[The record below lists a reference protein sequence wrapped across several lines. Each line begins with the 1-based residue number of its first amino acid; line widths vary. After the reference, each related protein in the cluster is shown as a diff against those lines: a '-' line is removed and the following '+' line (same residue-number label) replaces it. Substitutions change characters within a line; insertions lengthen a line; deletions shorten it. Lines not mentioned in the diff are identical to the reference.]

1 MNWKSWVPL
10 VLAIVLGVIA
20 AKVARD
26 AITRHRAV
34 ATPQE
39 KFTRIVVAR
48 GDVEPG
54 RELSAD
60 DLTLAQESVG
70 LCDQCIKE
78 AAAGDTDQAWLDE
91 NVGARM
97 FDLHDVDETYIL
109 DAADR
114 PIYASVRRELAAP
127 ETFARVV
134 GHWRCP
140 ARKSRGSGSPPQ
152 DRGAS

>member
-60 DLTLAQESVG
+60 DLTLAQVQMDLVPES
-70 LCDQCIKE
+70 
-78 AAAGDTDQAWLDE
+78 A
-91 NVGARM
+91 
-97 FDLHDVDETYIL
+97 F
-109 DAADR
+109 
-114 PIYASVRRELAAP
+114 RELSG
-127 ETFARVV
+127 VV
-134 GHWRCP
+134 GRVSEKHLV
-140 ARKSRGSGSPPQ
+140 KGQSIV
-152 DRGAS
+152 